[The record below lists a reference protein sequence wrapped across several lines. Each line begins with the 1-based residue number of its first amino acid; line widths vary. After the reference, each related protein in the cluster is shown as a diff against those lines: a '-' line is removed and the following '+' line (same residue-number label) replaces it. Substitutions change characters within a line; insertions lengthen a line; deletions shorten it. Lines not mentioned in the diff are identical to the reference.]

1 MRVLK
6 LYITAI
12 IVHFDLSN
20 TKRGL
25 TLKVHALF
33 IWKVIQYIGVI
44 ESGAKFWIPPTYVAF
59 GWSFDHCKCAT
70 SAL

>member
-33 IWKVIQYIGVI
+33 IWKVIQDIGVMI
-44 ESGAKFWIPPTYVAF
+44 SGMKSVLSPTNM
-59 GWSFDHCKCAT
+59 
-70 SAL
+70 